1 MTWTCP
7 FCPLLCDGF
16 GLQAGSD
23 GSLALAGSRCPRAT
37 AALAALQGPDRS
49 SSALIDGQP
58 VDTASA
64 IARAQQWLRAS
75 RQPLIAGLGADV
87 AGARA
92 LHTLAAASGAISD
105 ASAGAAFAQGLR
117 VLQDRGQFTTTLA
130 EVRNRADLVVCI
142 GGSPTERQP
151 EFHDRCGFGDEAVP
165 ARHVVLLG
173 GTADDLVPLANRRG
187 VTAELLPLHGDLFD
201 TVAQLALA
209 VDGRPGAPPAL
220 AALAQALHSA
230 RYAVLVWEA
239 WRLPA
244 QGALLVEAI
253 NRIVGTL
260 NRKTRAATLPLGG
273 GDGAATSNQVFT
285 WLSGLP
291 LRTRGAEHEPHVFD
305 TERLLADGAADLLVW
320 ANAFGQ
326 SAPPPR
332 PRGQKLVLLAPPNM
346 AAHAR
351 APGTVFIPVT
361 TPGIG
366 AAGHLFRTDG
376 VVLLPLH
383 TARDDGLPG
392 LDAIARQL
400 HEGLLA

>member
-16 GLQAGSD
+16 GLQAGPD
-23 GSLALAGSRCPRAT
+23 GSFALTGTRCPRAT
-37 AALAALQGPDRS
+37 AALTNLRSDQGS
-49 SSALIDGQP
+49 SSPLIDGTP
-58 VDTASA
+58 ADTSA
-64 IARAQQWLRAS
+64 AMARAVQWLRQS
-75 RQPLIAGLGADV
+75 QQPLFAGLGADV

-92 LHTLAAASGAISD
+92 LHALAAASGAITD
-105 ASAGAAFAQGLR
+105 AAAGAAFVQGLR

-142 GGSPTERQP
+142 GGSPIERQP
-151 EFHDRCGFGDEAVP
+151 EFYDRCGFGSELVP
-165 ARHVVLLG
+165 ARRVVLLG
-173 GTADDLVPLANRRG
+173 GKADDLPPLANRPG
-187 VTAELLPLHGDLFD
+187 VTADLLPLHGDLFD

-209 VDGRPGAPPAL
+209 LDGRPGAPPAL

-239 WRLPA
+239 ARLPA

-291 LRTRGAEHEPHVFD
+291 LRTRGREHEPHAFD
-305 TERLLADGAADLLVW
+305 TERLLADGAVDLLVW

-332 PRGQKLVLLAPPNM
+332 PRGQKLVLLAPPAM
-346 AAHAR
+346 AVHAR
-351 APGTVFIPVT
+351 DPGTVFIPVA
-361 TPGIG
+361 TPGIH

-383 TARDDGLPG
+383 AVRDDGLPG
-392 LDAIARQL
+392 LDAVARQL
-400 HEGLLA
+400 HEGLAA